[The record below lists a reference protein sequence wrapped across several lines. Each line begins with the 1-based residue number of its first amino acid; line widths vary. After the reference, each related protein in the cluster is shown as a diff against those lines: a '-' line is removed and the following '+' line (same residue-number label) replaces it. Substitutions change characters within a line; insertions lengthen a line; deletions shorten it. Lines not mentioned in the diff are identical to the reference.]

1 MKLYEPFEFLTTE
14 ECDRIIEYGR
24 SKVIEEA
31 SNSARKN
38 RIVWY
43 EDSTKWSEW
52 IAMLNTIE
60 PVIEWIQ
67 TPQISF
73 YNPGEQ
79 YDWHTDVWPAYR
91 THIRHFTLTCELQSA
106 AGAGFEMERH
116 SIPRLEKGQAVIF
129 RSPERHRATTPTKG
143 ERVSFTI
150 WAMAR
155 NNNKQPFPNATSV
168 DKTPI

>member
-24 SKVIEEA
+24 SKVIKEA

-106 AGAGFEMERH
+106 HGA
-116 SIPRLEKGQAVIF
+116 RLELENKEFDLAKGQAIIF
-129 RSPERHRATTPTKG
+129 KPQDKHRAVSPTDG
-143 ERVSFTI
+143 ERISLTI
-150 WAMAR
+150 WAMAK
-155 NNNKQPFPNATSV
+155 NLTKH
-168 DKTPI
+168 